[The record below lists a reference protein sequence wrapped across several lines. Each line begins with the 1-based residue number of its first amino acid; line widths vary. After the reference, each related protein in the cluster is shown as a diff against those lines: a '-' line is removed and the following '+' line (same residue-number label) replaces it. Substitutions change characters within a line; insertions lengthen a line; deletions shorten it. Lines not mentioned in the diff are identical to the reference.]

1 MRNRIIDE
9 VINEVIDAEEQPQEF
24 RNAFKRFIRNK
35 FDGNASEGDL
45 KTVLSLIEEQEVT

>member
-24 RNAFKRFIRNK
+24 RNVFKRFIRNK